1 MLVTYK
7 QIEKKYKEM
16 TSFDDAWGKA
26 PTTLKRFNIM
36 NLASLVINNAKT
48 EEINIVELGVARGDT
63 MKMLYDIFNT
73 DKTNFYLY
81 DTFSGLPE
89 LDSKDKSIFTKNKK
103 MKGKFC
109 FHKKE
114 VKKIVG
120 VHNNIHYIKGLVEN
134 TLIKTMPKHVNFA
147 HLDCDLYSPTYYTL
161 KHMIPIMAKP
171 SIIVIDDYTEQEEN
185 APFPGI
191 KKACNE
197 IEEEMGVKINLL
209 CGESEL
215 TQAVLFIN

>member
-16 TSFDDAWGKA
+16 TNFDDAWGRA

-36 NLASLVINNAKT
+36 NMASLVINNAKT
-48 EEINIVELGVARGDT
+48 EEINIMELGVARGDT

-89 LDSKDKSIFTKNKK
+89 PNRKDISIKNAQKK

-109 FHKKE
+109 FSMKE

-120 VHNNIHYIKGLVEN
+120 KHKNVHYIEGLVED

-191 KKACNE
+191 KKACME

>member
-16 TSFDDAWGKA
+16 TFFDDAWGKA

-89 LDSKDKSIFTKNKK
+89 LDSKDRNIRNAKK
-103 MKGKFC
+103 KLKGKFC
-109 FHKKE
+109 FGVDR
-114 VKKIVG
+114 VKRIVG
-120 VHNNIHYIKGLVEN
+120 KHNNIHYIKGLVED

-161 KHMIPIMAKP
+161 KQMIPIMAKP